1 MISTNINNAKQNLY
15 KLANACL
22 KNNEVVKIETDQGN
36 LILLKEEDYN
46 NLVESLYLEGVKGVY
61 NDVKEVVNTS
71 TDNLFKDNPLK

>member
-1 MISTNINNAKQNLY
+1 MICTNINNTKQNLY

-46 NLVESLYLEGVKGVY
+46 NLVESLYLEGVKCVY
-61 NDVKEVVNTS
+61 NDVKEAVNTS
-71 TDNLFKDNPLK
+71 TDNLFKGNPLK